1 MSWYIKNSIE
11 IIKSGNSDPD
21 LLLMART
28 SIKAELKKIEPY
40 ILECINK
47 GFKPLDSINK
57 KYQELNGLH
66 ISK

>member
-11 IIKSGNSDPD
+11 IIKSGNNDPD
-21 LLLMART
+21 LLLMAKT

-40 ILECINK
+40 ILECKNK
-47 GFKPLDSINK
+47 GLKPLDSINE